1 MRKYGMRVRWLI
13 NLIFDIAGNNWGKC
27 EDGTSGM
34 GCGPQ
39 ETFRSCADIKI
50 VFHPLLMSMA
60 TKGGWNGNSL
70 PEEQQEDTF
79 YDISVLEN
87 ELASSPSSPLSENSG
102 LGDGISD
109 GSHSIQFDEINS
121 NFKTSSYM
129 GMQYAGQSASRTPA
143 QTKKYIKTNNFLFDE
158 IKSNFKRSPHAGVMQ
173 HSQSAPQTPVQT
185 NKHKPTNNSFEIYWC
200 DNKIF
205 FTKCSWNTWKNIKQL
220 LLAPPWNF
228 YWPSTVS
235 LFAELRKSFTYLL
248 IFKSIVF
255 SSCSTT
261 HYEFWNYQIQNSV
274 AVSKIKIWI
283 EKSRQIGHGDFLELH
298 HQKLASIRRKEA
310 LLRRKKTL
318 LKQLIKKLR
327 LLIQV
332 NLCQKP

>member
-1 MRKYGMRVRWLI
+1 M
-13 NLIFDIAGNNWGKC
+13 IFDIAGNNWGKC

-121 NFKTSSYM
+121 NFKTS
-129 GMQYAGQSASRTPA
+129 QSASRNPD
-143 QTKKYIKTNNFLFDE
+143 QTKKYIQRNNFLFDE
-158 IKSNFKRSPHAGVMQ
+158 IKSNFKRSPHVDIIQ
-173 HSQSAPQTPVQT
+173 HSQSALQTPDQI
-185 NKHKPTNNSFEIYWC
+185 NNHKQTNNSFEIYWC

-205 FTKCSWNTWKNIKQL
+205 FTKCS
-220 LLAPPWNF
+220 
-228 YWPSTVS
+228 
-235 LFAELRKSFTYLL
+235 
-248 IFKSIVF
+248 
-255 SSCSTT
+255 
-261 HYEFWNYQIQNSV
+261 
-274 AVSKIKIWI
+274 
-283 EKSRQIGHGDFLELH
+283 
-298 HQKLASIRRKEA
+298 
-310 LLRRKKTL
+310 
-318 LKQLIKKLR
+318 
-327 LLIQV
+327 
-332 NLCQKP
+332 